1 MSVTLRTTISALVVG
16 TLLVGTAARTSAQQR
31 DDVRVRV
38 DTLETGRIVVSNPD
52 FAQAGP
58 EGVPTLV
65 EVLRIGSTDGTC
77 DAFGQVYS
85 LAVDGDGR
93 IYVADRSANDIRVF
107 TPEGKCLRSFGRS
120 GEGPGEFGWL
130 VGIAWQPPGN
140 LWAIDGLR
148 SRATVFDPLGTVLAT
163 HRLELGQVAS
173 VPWLLWV
180 DAGGGLHIW
189 LPGSG
194 PGSGTIVEYGTGPE
208 LDSLASVPQPT
219 IPPDPRMRY
228 TREIGVGDNRIPM
241 EFVIPYAPRVQW
253 TVNPA
258 GNIWQA
264 RTSAFTIHETTPAG
278 DTLRT
283 IQLDRE
289 APRLERRER
298 DSIAADAGIAAHRLP
313 ERKHA
318 IETIGAD
325 PDGWVWVD
333 TERVATVGWD
343 VFDERGYYMGRVVPP
358 VPIEKWP
365 YPIFGAGTV
374 TAVTLGELD
383 VPYVVQL
390 RVVRGG

>member
-1 MSVTLRTTISALVVG
+1 MPVTIRTTISALVVG

-31 DDVRVRV
+31 DDGRVRV
-38 DTLETGRIVVSNPD
+38 DTLESGRIVVSNPD
-52 FAQAGP
+52 LPQAGP

-65 EVLRIGSTDGTC
+65 EVLRIGSLDETC

-93 IYVADRSANDIRVF
+93 IYVADWQANEVRVF
-107 TPEGKCLRSFGRS
+107 TPEGDCLRSFGRS

-130 VGIAWQPPGN
+130 VGIAWQPPGY

-148 SRATVFDPLGTVLAT
+148 SRATVFDSLGTVLAT
-163 HRLELGQVAS
+163 HRLELGQAARL
-173 VPWLLWV
+173 PWSLWV
-180 DAGGGLHIW
+180 NAGGGLHVW
-189 LPGSG
+189 LPGPDS
-194 PGSGTIVEYGTGPE
+194 IVTYGTGPG
-208 LDSLASVPQPT
+208 LHAMASLPRPA

-228 TREIGVGDNRIPM
+228 TREVGEGDYRMAM
-241 EFVIPYAPRVQW
+241 EFVMPYAPRVQW
-253 TVNPA
+253 TVNSA

-264 RTSAFTIHETTPAG
+264 HTSAFAIHETTYAG

-283 IQLDRE
+283 IVLDRE
-289 APRLERRER
+289 APRLEGRER
-298 DSIAADAGIAAHRLP
+298 DSIAAAAEIAAHRLP
-313 ERKHA
+313 ERKYA
-318 IETIGAD
+318 IESVHAG

-333 TERVATVGWD
+333 TERGATGGWE

-358 VPIEKWP
+358 VPIEWP
-365 YPIFGAGTV
+365 YIFGAGTV